1 MCMGGTN
8 HQIHGVVKIWHS
20 FNHITSNSTLKKR
33 CNLRVTSRKRQALSL
48 PSILDETHSGAG
60 GVAAPA
66 TSILTM
72 GSWMMMDGF
81 FMGDS
86 CGCNL
91 QIFTVHIYIY
101 VYIYIWLVDV
111 GGLEDLDYFFHSV
124 GNVIIPTD
132 ELIFFTGVQK
142 PPTSTV
148 YNTCIL
154 ALLWMYSQLYPILL
168 PSGVSFMASWDN
180 LQRT

>member
-1 MCMGGTN
+1 MGGTN

-20 FNHITSNSTLKKR
+20 FNHITSISTLKKR

-60 GVAAPA
+60 GVAAPE

-101 VYIYIWLVDV
+101 VYINKSGWWMLVVWKIW
-111 GGLEDLDYFFHSV
+111 
-124 GNVIIPTD
+124 IIFS
-132 ELIFFTGVQK
+132 I
-142 PPTSTV
+142 
-148 YNTCIL
+148 
-154 ALLWMYSQLYPILL
+154 QLGM
-168 PSGVSFMASWDN
+168 S
-180 LQRT
+180 